1 VFARLT
7 DLSFNEQV
15 EAQINDSDFEAEAEL
30 PSLSSF
36 ISKDVLR
43 RLKDDEKKW
52 QEVVNGK
59 HCVVV
64 VLNINIMI
72 SVEAE

>member
-1 VFARLT
+1 
-7 DLSFNEQV
+7 
-15 EAQINDSDFEAEAEL
+15 L

-43 RLKDDEKKW
+43 KLKDEEKKW

-59 HCVVV
+59 HCALAV
-64 VLNINIMI
+64 VLNINVMMV
-72 SVEAE
+72 VEDK